1 MEPEDLIQYSQE
13 PATGPHPEPDVFPK
27 HVHTHFS
34 NIRSNISA
42 HLRLRAPSALSP
54 LSFTTKILHVFLIL
68 WRTSVTLFVWKILIE
83 KPRDTDTKGEIL
95 SLVWHNM
102 ALNHNI

>member
-1 MEPEDLIQYSQE
+1 
-13 PATGPHPEPDVFPK
+13 
-27 HVHTHFS
+27 
-34 NIRSNISA
+34 
-42 HLRLRAPSALSP
+42 
-54 LSFTTKILHVFLIL
+54 
-68 WRTSVTLFVWKILIE
+68 VTLFVWKILIE